1 MLPLALPRLFGPIW
15 SWEGFLRTA
24 AIRSKKL
31 WLLFCGVLLLTSVI
45 VLCAIQIPAGFW
57 KSWGTGDVS
66 LEDSFRYYQEGMEL
80 LKLCNARIDHVEKQM
95 LQIDEEGQVHE
106 FF

>member
-1 MLPLALPRLFGPIW
+1 M
-15 SWEGFLRTA
+15 
-24 AIRSKKL
+24 
-31 WLLFCGVLLLTSVI
+31 
-45 VLCAIQIPAGFW
+45 
-57 KSWGTGDVS
+57 S